1 MRTYKRGSMLYFEL
15 DNGDTVSYDLA
26 KKTCYGK
33 SGKEVFG
40 LKKQFANYDIY
51 NIIGSCE
58 EKWYGE
64 FLKFCLERAQRKK
77 NPNIGNIGT
86 VLEYASR
93 YSGYEQ
99 LFSAGLKV
107 DTDFLWTFKSV
118 PKALMK
124 ICKDYSLT
132 LTNKLYRSYY
142 YIADACQ
149 IATKLDFVTLTTED
163 YLRLLQ
169 ASCYSVN
176 HDRNEWGGYEFPYF
190 YQLIHEYGY
199 NAKALLLYI
208 DRLYTFEAIYPDA
221 RVLSELLDY
230 AKMMSTISK
239 KYDRYPRNFLT
250 THRIASRNYNRMKKD
265 FSEELFKKRI
275 KPEMEY
281 EIGDYVFIYPK
292 STQDIKDEAAQMN
305 HCVASYIDDVID
317 GRTDIIFL
325 RYKKSPDKSLVTVQ
339 VTNGKVVQ
347 ARRHFN
353 YDISDSEQDA
363 INKWQKHYDSIKNP
377 KQLKE
382 VA

>member
-26 KKTCYGK
+26 KKIYYGK
-33 SGKEVFG
+33 SGKEVMS
-40 LKKQFANYDIY
+40 LKKQFANYGIY
-51 NIIGSCE
+51 QIINSCE

-64 FLKFCLERAQRKK
+64 FLKFCHRRAQMYS
-77 NPNIGNIGT
+77 NPNINNIGT
-86 VLEYASR
+86 ILEYAAQ
-93 YSGYEQ
+93 YSSYEQ
-99 LFSAGLKV
+99 LFSAGLDV
-107 DTDFLWTFKSV
+107 DTAFDYYTAHPI

-124 ICKDYSLT
+124 MCKDYDLT
-132 LTNKLYRSYY
+132 LTNDLYKAYM
-142 YIADACQ
+142 IIPDAFQ
-149 IATKLDFVTLTTED
+149 IATKLDYVTLTVKD
-163 YLRLLQ
+163 CIKLLQ
-169 ASCYSVN
+169 YNAWSR
-176 HDRNEWGGYEFPYF
+176 DRRNQFGNYQFPYF
-190 YQLIHEYGY
+190 DELARYGY
-199 NAKALLLYI
+199 NAKALLLYL
-208 DRLYTFEAIYPDA
+208 DRLNTFEAVTPDY
-221 RVLSELLDY
+221 RTLQELLDY

-239 KYDRYPRNFLT
+239 KFDRYPRNFLT

-265 FSEELFKKRI
+265 FSNDLFKNRI

-281 EIGDYVFIYPK
+281 ETGDYVFIYPK

-317 GRTDIIFL
+317 GKTDIIFL

-363 INKWQKHYDSIKNP
+363 IDKWQRHYDGVKNP

>member
-1 MRTYKRGSMLYFEL
+1 MRVYKRSSMLYFEL

-26 KKTCYGK
+26 TKTCYGK

-40 LKKQFANYDIY
+40 LKKQFAGYTIY
-51 NIIGSCE
+51 QIIDSCE

-64 FLKFCLERAQRKK
+64 FLKFCLQRAQRKE
-77 NPNIGNIGT
+77 NPNISNIGT

-93 YSGYEQ
+93 CSGYEQ
-99 LFSAGLKV
+99 LFSAGLDV
-107 DTDFLWTFKSV
+107 DTDFSWTFKNV

-124 ICKDYSLT
+124 ICKDNSLM
-132 LTNKLYRSYY
+132 LTNRLYKSYY
-142 YIADACQ
+142 YIADAFQ
-149 IATKLDFVTLTTED
+149 IATKLDFVTITTED

-176 HDRNEWGGYEFPYF
+176 RDRNEWGGYEFPYF

-199 NAKALLLYI
+199 NAKALLLYL
-208 DRLYTFEAIYPDA
+208 DRLYTFEAIYPEA
-221 RVLSELLDY
+221 RILSELLDY
-230 AKMMSTISK
+230 ARMMSTISK

-281 EIGDYVFIYPK
+281 KTGDYVFIYPK

-317 GRTDIIFL
+317 GKTDIIFL
-325 RYKKSPDKSLVTVQ
+325 RYKNSPNKSLVTVQ
-339 VTNGKVVQ
+339 VTNGAVAQ

-353 YDISDSEQDA
+353 YDISEREQDA
-363 INKWQKHYDSIKNP
+363 INKWQRHYNSLAQLS
-377 KQLKE
+377 QLKE
-382 VA
+382 AV